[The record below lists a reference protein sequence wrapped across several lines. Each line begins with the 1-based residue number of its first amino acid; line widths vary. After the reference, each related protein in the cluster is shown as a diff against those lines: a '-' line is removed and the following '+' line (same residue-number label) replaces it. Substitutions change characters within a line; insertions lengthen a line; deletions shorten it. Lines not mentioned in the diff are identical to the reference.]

1 MREIKFRGK
10 VRVSTEKLNELGLEH
25 ENGWV
30 YGNLVMYGK
39 IPYIVGDFIEVDAE
53 YTVNEF
59 WVGVIPYTV
68 GQYTG
73 IKDEHDKEIYEGD
86 IVKHAVWGDVYEVVF
101 EDGGFYV
108 INPHDFQTINE
119 YPLEVIG
126 NTHENL
132 ELMEESE

>member
-10 VRVSTEKLNELGLEH
+10 AKASTKELDELRLKH

-30 YGNLVMYGK
+30 VGNLVMYDSK
-39 IPYIVGDFIEVDAE
+39 IPYIVGDFIEVDEE
-53 YTVNEF
+53 YTINEF
-59 WVGVIPYTV
+59 WVEVIPDTV
-68 GQYTG
+68 SQYTG
-73 IKDEHDKEIYEGD
+73 IRDEHDKEIYEGD
-86 IVKHAVWGDVYEVVF
+86 IVRHAAWGDVYEVVF

-132 ELMEESE
+132 